1 MQALVK
7 KHALTCAERSAVDRT
22 VQDIK
27 LGRVPRCGDC
37 DRSRSVIRAFHA
49 AAGQNFGLLGGGFLL
64 GGGWMLQWRPL
75 GCFLILELH
84 SVDGLALLRQTCS
97 RATCSRATCN
107 VLAGLFRV
115 PQSKE
120 NFFVGLPTSYQ
131 PTQHPHDD
139 AAIARAPVATPRAL
153 SPPRWRTPSLTRSVL
168 LGRGSPGAQ
177 IRQEKAV
184 LDLVINT

>member
-97 RATCSRATCN
+97 RATCSRAFSAFHNRKKTFL
-107 VLAGLFRV
+107 LACLH
-115 PQSKE
+115 
-120 NFFVGLPTSYQ
+120 PTS
-131 PTQHPHDD
+131 
-139 AAIARAPVATPRAL
+139 PR
-153 SPPRWRTPSLTRSVL
+153 SIRTTTLPLHGHRS
-168 LGRGSPGAQ
+168 R
-177 IRQEKAV
+177 RQEHSHP
-184 LDLVINT
+184 LDGARPPSNVVFYWVEAAQEPKSVKRKRCLTL